1 MMMDISSILQR
12 LANRHTKKF
21 MYRNEALPLEKVF
34 AMDGALPILVKRANL
49 LADFLFGKK
58 LDVAMVSDP
67 DALTSERVN
76 IMPEQSLFVLVML
89 LYDVVEEYV
98 VTTTGSEINLV

>member
-1 MMMDISSILQR
+1 MLDIPAILQR
-12 LANRHTKKF
+12 LASRHTKKF
-21 MYRNEALPLEKVF
+21 MYRNEELPLEKVF

-49 LADFLFGKK
+49 LADFLFGRK
-58 LDVAMVSDP
+58 LDVAMVNDP
-67 DALTSERVN
+67 EALTSERVN

-98 VTTTGSEINLV
+98 VTTTGNEINLV